1 MKKNNNKKNYK
12 VYILLHI
19 LLLVYSFSGVLSKL
33 ASGENFL
40 SIKFCLYYGGIIFL
54 LGIYAIFWQ
63 QIIKRLDLTMAY
75 ANRAVAVVWG
85 ILWGFLL
92 FSESITIGK
101 IVGALLIIA
110 GIVLFCFSNSEREDK

>member
-1 MKKNNNKKNYK
+1 MKKNNN

-110 GIVLFCFSNSEREDK
+110 GIVLFCFSNSEKEDK

>member
-1 MKKNNNKKNYK
+1 MKKTNSKKNNK

-40 SIKFCLYYGGIIFL
+40 SFKFCLYYGGIIFL

-92 FSESITIGK
+92 FSENITIGK

-110 GIVLFCFSNSEREDK
+110 GIVLFCFSNSEKEDK

>member
-110 GIVLFCFSNSEREDK
+110 GIVLFCFSNSEKEDK

>member
-1 MKKNNNKKNYK
+1 MKKNYNKKNYK

-110 GIVLFCFSNSEREDK
+110 GIVLFCFSNSEKEDK

>member
-40 SIKFCLYYGGIIFL
+40 SIKFCLYYGSIIFL

-110 GIVLFCFSNSEREDK
+110 GIVLFCFSNSEKEDK

>member
-101 IVGALLIIA
+101 IVGALLIIT
-110 GIVLFCFSNSEREDK
+110 GIVLFCFSNSEKEDK